1 MKIKYQIFLSLLFI
15 LSWASV
21 VHAKLNIVATTSDL
35 GAIAKE
41 IGKDKIEV
49 MSLAKPTEDPHFVDA
64 KPGFIV
70 KLNKADML
78 IEGGLQLEIGWLP
91 PLVLSAR
98 NQKILV
104 GNPGYL
110 IASSM
115 GVQILEIPDPSVTRA
130 AGDIHSFGNPHLML
144 DPLNGKIVATHI
156 CDRLCQI
163 DAANCNY
170 YKDNLKDFTKRL
182 EQKLPEWQKMLE
194 PFRGIKIVTYHNTF
208 PYFAQRFGLNVVGAL
223 EPKPG
228 IPPSPTHINSL
239 IPMMKNE
246 GVKLILIE
254 QFRERKV
261 AEFVAA
267 QTEAKVVIV
276 PIMVGGLKE
285 TDDFLTLFDYTIN
298 QIVSAIK
305 TKS

>member
-1 MKIKYQIFLSLLFI
+1 MKIKYQIYLFFLI
-15 LSWASV
+15 AVGWASV
-21 VHAKLNIVATTSDL
+21 AHAKLNIVASTPDI
-35 GAIAKE
+35 GAVAKE
-41 IGKDKIEV
+41 IGKDKVEV
-49 MSLAKPTEDPHFVDA
+49 MSIAKPTEDPHFVDA
-64 KPGFIV
+64 KPSFIV

-78 IEGGLQLEIGWLP
+78 IDGGLQLELGWLP
-91 PLVLSAR
+91 PLVVGAR
-98 NQKILV
+98 NKKILT
-104 GNPGYL
+104 GEKGYL
-110 IASSM
+110 IASAGVPVIEVPTSVDRAM
-115 GVQILEIPDPSVTRA
+115 GDVHPL
-130 AGDIHSFGNPHLML
+130 GNPHFML
-144 DPLNGKIVATHI
+144 DPLNGKIVAMHI

-182 EQKLPEWQKMLE
+182 DQKLSEWQKAME
-194 PFRGIKIVTYHNTF
+194 PFRGIKVVTYHKTF
-208 PYFAQRFGLNVVGAL
+208 PYFANRFNLNVVGEL

-261 AEFVAA
+261 PEFVGA
-267 QTEAKVVIV
+267 QTGAKVVIV
-276 PIMVGGLKE
+276 PIMVGGQKE
-285 TDDFLTLFDYTIN
+285 IQDYLALFDYTIN
-298 QIVSAIK
+298 QIVSALK